1 MRSDCPG
8 GRAVGRQRVGPGE
21 VTALAHGQRIAAVDI
36 ARGLA
41 IAGVV
46 LFHIV
51 WDLEFT
57 GIISGVARHP
67 AWLAFGRSLAGTF
80 MFLVGISLVLA
91 HHAAVDKGAFA
102 RRLLTIVVAA
112 GAITVVTW
120 FVFPESFI
128 YFGILHAIAAA
139 TLVGAAFLRAGAPLC
154 LGAAVAVVL
163 LPFFV
168 QSPVFD
174 TRWLAWIGFA
184 ENPLPSNDFVPVFP
198 WVGITLFGMATAK
211 LLRLGSNRSPSSKA
225 PPRGGSAAALIW
237 MGKQRLPIY
246 LLHQP
251 LLLAFIIPLSWALS
265 N

>member
-1 MRSDCPG
+1 M
-8 GRAVGRQRVGPGE
+8 
-21 VTALAHGQRIAAVDI
+21 TALAYDQRIVAVDI

-67 AWLAFGRSLAGTF
+67 AWLVFGRSLAGTF

-91 HHAAVDKGAFA
+91 HHAAVVTRAFA
-102 RRLLTIVVAA
+102 RRLLTILVAA
-112 GAITVVTW
+112 GAISVVTW
-120 FVFPESFI
+120 FIFPESFI
-128 YFGILHAIAAA
+128 FFGILHAIAAA
-139 TLVGAAFLRAGAPLC
+139 TLLGAVFLRASPPFC
-154 LGAAVAVVL
+154 LGVAVIVVL

-168 QSPVFD
+168 QTPVFD

-184 ENPLPSNDFVPVFP
+184 ENPSPSNDFVPIFP

-211 LLRLGSNRSPSSKA
+211 LLRLGSERNPSSIA
-225 PPRGGSAAALIW
+225 TSRNGLSAALIW
-237 MGKQRLPIY
+237 MGKRSLLIY

-251 LLLAFIIPLSWALS
+251 LLLALIIPLSWVLS
-265 N
+265 S